1 MLRRIVY
8 KEFKNQNNTKKLNL
22 KNQNEIESK
31 ILDRLEL
38 VKSSISLVPEIEK
51 SISTIIKCL
60 KKGNKVVLFGN
71 GGSAADA
78 QHIAAELV
86 GKFNLKRKSLPAI
99 ALTSNSSTITALSND
114 FSFETVFSRQCESLI
129 SKGDVAIGISTS
141 GNSINIIKALI
152 TSKKMGATT
161 IALLGNNGGKIKK
174 HSDIPIIVES
184 SSTPFIQEIHR
195 MIYHIICEVVE
206 KDVTKLSKNSQ

>member
-1 MLRRIVY
+1 
-8 KEFKNQNNTKKLNL
+8 L
-22 KNQNEIESK
+22 KNNDQIKQK
-31 ILDRLEL
+31 ILKRLD
-38 VKSSISLVPEIEK
+38 VIQSSISLTENIEK
-51 SISTIIKCL
+51 STDTITKCL

-129 SKGDVAIGISTS
+129 SKGDVSIGISTS
-141 GNSINIIKALI
+141 GNSVNVKKAII
-152 TSKKMGATT
+152 TSKKMGAIT
-161 IALLGNNGGKIKK
+161 IGLLGNKGGQIKK
-174 HSDIPIIVES
+174 YTDIPIIVDS
-184 SSTPFIQEIHR
+184 SSTPLIQEIHR
-195 MIYHIICEVVE
+195 IIYHIICEIVE
-206 KDVTKLSKNSQ
+206 KQITKSSKTI